1 MQSKINI
8 NSYAL
13 KRKHKFYYRKTGGF
27 MIILYTPIQGLM
39 FYSNT
44 L

>member
-13 KRKHKFYYRKTGGF
+13 KREHKFYDRKTGGF
-27 MIILYTPIQGLM
+27 MIIPIQGLM